1 MSKQKGRKSVKE
13 TEPDQDPELAK
24 REEEL
29 KKRNEMIQEC
39 IDRAYQLI
47 KRTASTE
54 NSPKHGSRARD
65 WSKVNPEEGPVV
77 LEEGEELPPLP
88 DQTKNRDPAAPTL
101 LDDKA
106 DVKKMKELKKKA
118 EKEAKMQKFLAKK
131 ENKAPAAKG
140 KGEESGKSKVEKKP
154 AKEKGPSAAELLA
167 EIEKT
172 PEGEKTRTDGKMP
185 DAYDPRYVEAVWYP
199 WWVKQ
204 GFFKPEFGV
213 VSRKVGL
220 VVVQQNYLD

>member
-1 MSKQKGRKSVKE
+1 MSKEKGRKSVKE

-24 REEEL
+24 RAEEL

-47 KRTASTE
+47 KRTASSE
-54 NSPKHGSRARD
+54 NSPKHGARD
-65 WSKVNPEEGPVV
+65 WSKVDPQEGPVV

-88 DQTKNRDPAAPTL
+88 DQAKTRDPAAPTL
-101 LDDKA
+101 LDDKS

-131 ENKAPAAKG
+131 ETKAPAKA

-172 PEGEKTRTDGKMP
+172 PVGERKSTDGKMP

-213 VSRKVGL
+213 VSGRV
-220 VVVQQNYLD
+220 